1 MSTMSDV
8 MYELYKD
15 FEHFKKKNIS
25 LYVLI
30 ERITDYE
37 ARLYELKEKIYRE
50 LHKIGRVE

>member
-50 LHKIGRVE
+50 LHKQAG